1 MVLAGCNALTIW
13 SEQNILGV
21 EVFILEGVVI
31 VLKLG
36 ISLLV
41 HLLQELA
48 PMHLIH
54 LYALFVVVIYNAKVV
69 QSLHRLDIYVA

>member
-1 MVLAGCNALTIW
+1 M
-13 SEQNILGV
+13 
-21 EVFILEGVVI
+21 EVFIFEGVVI

-48 PMHLIH
+48 PMHPIH
-54 LYALFVVVIYNAKVV
+54 LYALFVVVIYNAKVIH
-69 QSLHRLDIYVA
+69 SLHRLDVNVV